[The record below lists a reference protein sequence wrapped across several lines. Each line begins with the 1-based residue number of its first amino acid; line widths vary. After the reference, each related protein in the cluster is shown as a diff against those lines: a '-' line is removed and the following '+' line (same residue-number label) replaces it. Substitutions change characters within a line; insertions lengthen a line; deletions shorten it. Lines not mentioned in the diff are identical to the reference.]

1 VSIAVQAG
9 ATPSGVARRRR
20 RLAVVLLAGPV
31 VLIIGGALAVPTI
44 VLLFQSFLVSLGFG
58 QVEYTF
64 TLSNYTEALTD
75 PLLRS
80 VALHSFGQGA
90 LVATACLILGY
101 PVAFFIT
108 FRLTK
113 AKNLALFLVVVSLF
127 TSYLVRLYAWYT
139 ILGRN
144 GVINTALRRLGL
156 GDQPLTF
163 LLFSRW
169 AVLIAFVNIFLPFT
183 VLILASSMQ
192 NIRGDVLENARDL
205 GASPFRTF
213 TKVVLPLTITGAVAA
228 FVYTFILTSGD
239 YITPALLGG
248 KQGTTLATI
257 VSNQFVALGNQ
268 PSGAA
273 ISFLMLV
280 IFFAVYFVLSQLERF
295 KGF

>member
-1 VSIAVQAG
+1 MLV
-9 ATPSGVARRRR
+9 
-20 RLAVVLLAGPV
+20 
-31 VLIIGGALAVPTI
+31 IGGALVIPAI
-44 VLLFQSFLVSLGFG
+44 VLLLQSFLVSLGFG
-58 QVEYTF
+58 RLEYTF
-64 TLSNYTEALTD
+64 TMSNYTDALTD
-75 PLLRS
+75 PLFRS
-80 VALHSFGQGA
+80 VALQSFGQGA
-90 LVATACLILGY
+90 LAALACLIFGY

-108 FRLTK
+108 FRLRR

-228 FVYTFILTSGD
+228 FAYTFILTSGD

-268 PSGAA
+268 PEGAA
-273 ISFLMLV
+273 LSFLMLI
-280 IFFAVYFVLSQLERF
+280 IFFAVYLGLSQLERF
-295 KGF
+295 KGY